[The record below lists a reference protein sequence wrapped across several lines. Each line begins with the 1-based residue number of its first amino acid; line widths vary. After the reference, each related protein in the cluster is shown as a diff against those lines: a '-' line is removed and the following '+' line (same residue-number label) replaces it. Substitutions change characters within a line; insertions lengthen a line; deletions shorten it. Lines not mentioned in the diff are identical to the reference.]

1 MGTAKKEKY
10 ALIGMGDFG
19 AQLAVTLAKKG
30 IEVLAIDS
38 SMEQL
43 EDIKDV
49 VERTVCL
56 DATEEKAL
64 ESQAIEEFDA
74 AIICIGDEFEET
86 LLIVTVLRNLG
97 VRRIIARATTTRHA
111 YILRHLDIEEVI
123 LPAVDAAYRLANKL
137 AMQDQVNRLEL
148 SSDYEITE
156 VRVPQQFVGKK
167 VGEVNFRD
175 EYHVVLITIK
185 RVETQPHFW
194 GMATRE
200 VERLVGVPI
209 PETVMEKDDILLLF
223 GHREAFERLLRSDNN
238 EGSLNEGPEE

>member
-1 MGTAKKEKY
+1 MDSVRKEKY

-19 AQLAVTLAKKG
+19 SQLAVTLAKKG

-38 SMEQL
+38 SMEHL
-43 EDIKDV
+43 EEIKDV

-64 ESQAIEEFDA
+64 ESQAVEEFDA

-97 VRRIIARATTTRHA
+97 VKRIIARATTTRHA

-137 AMQDQVNRLEL
+137 SLQDQFNRLEL

-156 VRVPQQFVGKK
+156 IRAPSKFIGRK
-167 VGEVNFRD
+167 VGDIRFRE
-175 EYHVVLITIK
+175 EYQVVLITIK
-185 RVETQPHFW
+185 RIETQPHFW
-194 GMATRE
+194 GLATRD
-200 VERLVGVPI
+200 VERFIGI
-209 PETVMEKDDILLLF
+209 PQPESVIEKDDILLLF
-223 GHREAFERLLRSDNN
+223 GNRKAFEHLLSDPESSFPPPGE
-238 EGSLNEGPEE
+238 EG

>member
-1 MGTAKKEKY
+1 MGSVRKEKY

-19 AQLAVTLAKKG
+19 SQLAVTLANKG

-38 SMEQL
+38 SMEHL
-43 EDIKDV
+43 EEIKDV

-64 ESQAIEEFDA
+64 ESQGIEEFDA

-97 VRRIIARATTTRHA
+97 VKRIIARATTTRHA

-137 AMQDQVNRLEL
+137 ALQDQFNRLEL

-156 VRVPQQFVGKK
+156 IRAPSRFTGKSI
-167 VGEVNFRD
+167 EEINFRESYD
-175 EYHVVLITIK
+175 VVLITIK
-185 RVETQPHFW
+185 RIETQPHFW
-194 GMATRE
+194 GLATRD
-200 VERLVGVPI
+200 VERFIGIPK
-209 PETVMEKDDILLLF
+209 PETVIEKDDILLLF
-223 GHREAFERLLRSDNN
+223 GSSEAFQRILSEPDVHH
-238 EGSLNEGPEE
+238 GPSAGEP

>member
-1 MGTAKKEKY
+1 
-10 ALIGMGDFG
+10 MGDFG
-19 AQLAVTLAKKG
+19 SQLAVTLAKKG

-38 SMEQL
+38 SMEHL
-43 EDIKDV
+43 EEIKDI

-74 AIICIGDEFEET
+74 VIICIGDEFEET

-97 VRRIIARATTTRHA
+97 VKRIVARATTTRHA

-137 AMQDQVNRLEL
+137 ALQEQFNRLEL

-156 VRVPQQFVGKK
+156 IRTPSVFVGRK
-167 VGEVNFRD
+167 VGDIDFRQD
-175 EYHVVLITIK
+175 YDVVLITIK
-185 RVETQPHFW
+185 RIEMQPHFW
-194 GMATRE
+194 GLATRD
-200 VERLVGVPI
+200 VERFIGVPQ
-209 PETVMEKDDILLLF
+209 PETVIEKDDILLLF
-223 GHREAFERLLRSDNN
+223 GNKKAFESIISAD
-238 EGSLNEGPEE
+238 ETAAGGKGSEA

>member
-1 MGTAKKEKY
+1 MSTGRQEKY

-19 AQLAVTLAKKG
+19 SQLAVTLAKKG

-38 SMEQL
+38 SMEHL
-43 EDIKDV
+43 EEIKDI

-74 AIICIGDEFEET
+74 VIICIGDEFEET

-97 VRRIIARATTTRHA
+97 VKRIVARATTTRHA

-137 AMQDQVNRLEL
+137 ALQEQFNRLEL

-156 VRVPQQFVGKK
+156 IRTPSVFVGRK
-167 VGEVNFRD
+167 VEDIDFRQD
-175 EYHVVLITIK
+175 YDVVLITIK
-185 RVETQPHFW
+185 RIEMQPHFW
-194 GMATRE
+194 GLATRD
-200 VERLVGVPI
+200 VERFIGVPQ
-209 PETVMEKDDILLLF
+209 PETVIEKDDILLLF
-223 GHREAFERLLRSDNN
+223 GNKKAFESIISAD
-238 EGSLNEGPEE
+238 ETAAGGKGSEA